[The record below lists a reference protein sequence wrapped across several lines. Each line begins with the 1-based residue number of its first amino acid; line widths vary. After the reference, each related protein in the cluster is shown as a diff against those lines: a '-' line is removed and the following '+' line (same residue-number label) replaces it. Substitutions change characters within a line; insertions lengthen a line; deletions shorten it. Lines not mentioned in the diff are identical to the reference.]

1 MIKYQSTRGKSSKIE
16 FSDVVLSGTADDGGL
31 YVPDQNE
38 IDLSSIKNSDYED
51 LVKGVFISL
60 DKNSERLV
68 NNQEL
73 YKGFDKEPSPNLVEL
88 TEGIYLMELF
98 HGPTGSF
105 KDYALQVLG
114 NLVDEQLRST
124 GEKGLALVATSGDTG
139 SAAIQGVKDS
149 DNLEII
155 VLHPLNKISEYQRKQ
170 MTTVDSPNVKNIA
183 VKGDYDDCQR
193 LIKDFFSKGISDRR
207 LVSLN
212 SINWIRVIAQSSY
225 YVWLAKQID
234 SVFDVVIPSGN
245 FGNAYSAW
253 YAKNNGIP
261 IGRII
266 CSTNKNDVL
275 TRFIRS
281 GKLEP
286 QDTFESVAPSMDI
299 QLPSSLERLIYD
311 LYDDPSLNESF
322 YNNLYKNG
330 EAILTDEAKDKLD
343 ETFLSESFS
352 DSDIKSSMKSVFSN
366 YGYLPDPHSATSI
379 SLAEKEKRGNPI
391 VSIGTAS
398 PVKFQNVVN
407 EVFGTNENDPIELE
421 ENFDIIPNS
430 LSDLEEKII

>member
-193 LIKDFFSKGISDRR
+193 LIKDFFSRGFSDRR

-225 YVWLAKQID
+225 YVWLSKQID

>member
-31 YVPDQNE
+31 YVPDQNK

-51 LVKGVFISL
+51 LVKDVFISL
-60 DKNSERLV
+60 DKNSEILV
-68 NNQEL
+68 KNQEL

-114 NLVDEQLRST
+114 NLVDEQLKSR

-155 VLHPLNKISEYQRKQ
+155 VLHPFNKISEYQRKQ

-193 LIKDFFSKGISDRR
+193 LIKDFFSRGFSDRR

-225 YVWLAKQID
+225 YVWLAKQIN

-245 FGNAYSAW
+245 FGNA
-253 YAKNNGIP
+253 I
-261 IGRII
+261 
-266 CSTNKNDVL
+266 
-275 TRFIRS
+275 
-281 GKLEP
+281 KLGMQKITE
-286 QDTFESVAPSMDI
+286 F
-299 QLPSSLERLIYD
+299 RLV
-311 LYDDPSLNESF
+311 
-322 YNNLYKNG
+322 G
-330 EAILTDEAKDKLD
+330 
-343 ETFLSESFS
+343 
-352 DSDIKSSMKSVFSN
+352 
-366 YGYLPDPHSATSI
+366 
-379 SLAEKEKRGNPI
+379 
-391 VSIGTAS
+391 
-398 PVKFQNVVN
+398 
-407 EVFGTNENDPIELE
+407 
-421 ENFDIIPNS
+421 
-430 LSDLEEKII
+430 

>member
-155 VLHPLNKISEYQRKQ
+155 VLHPFNKISEYQRKQ

-193 LIKDFFSKGISDRR
+193 LIKDFFSRGFSDRR

-225 YVWLAKQID
+225 YVWLSKQID

-275 TRFIRS
+275 TRFIHS

-330 EAILTDEAKDKLD
+330 EASLTDQAKDKLD
-343 ETFLSESFS
+343 ETFLSDSFS
-352 DSDIKSSMKSVFSN
+352 DTDIKSSMKSIFSN

>member
-31 YVPDQNE
+31 YVPDQNK

-51 LVKGVFISL
+51 LVKDVFISL
-60 DKNSERLV
+60 DKNSEILV
-68 NNQEL
+68 KNQEL

-114 NLVDEQLRST
+114 NLVDEQLKSR

-155 VLHPLNKISEYQRKQ
+155 VLHPFNKISEYQRKQ

-193 LIKDFFSKGISDRR
+193 LIKDFFSRGFSDRR

-225 YVWLAKQID
+225 YVWLSKQID

-330 EAILTDEAKDKLD
+330 EAILTDQAKDKLD

-352 DSDIKSSMKSVFSN
+352 DTDIKSSMKSIFSN

-407 EVFGTNENDPIELE
+407 EVFGTNEHDPIELE